1 MRRTTVGGAVAPRRR
16 RTDGDNSV
24 GSGRGRLQVT
34 AARVAGAEIPSKKRV
49 ETALTYIY
57 GIGPTS
63 ASKILEAT
71 GVENKRVFEL
81 EDTELAAI
89 RAEVEKYTVE
99 GDLRRQVQLNIKRL
113 IDIQCYR
120 GKRHQNRLPVR
131 GQRTKTN
138 ARTRKGK
145 SVPVAGKKK

>member
-1 MRRTTVGGAVAPRRR
+1 MYAIRRNVVCVSPLYDHAHWFSFLSIRCVC
-16 RTDGDNSV
+16 V
-24 GSGRGRLQVT
+24 YYHHHQ
-34 AARVAGAEIPSKKRV
+34 
-49 ETALTYIY
+49 
-57 GIGPTS
+57 
-63 ASKILEAT
+63 

-99 GDLRRQVQLNIKRL
+99 GDLRRQIQLNIKRL